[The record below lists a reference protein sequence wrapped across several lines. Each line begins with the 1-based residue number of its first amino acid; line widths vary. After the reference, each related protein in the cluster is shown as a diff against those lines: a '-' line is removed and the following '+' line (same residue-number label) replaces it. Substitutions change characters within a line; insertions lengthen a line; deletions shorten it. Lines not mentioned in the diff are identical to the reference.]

1 MVNQP
6 AWDST
11 SEELVKTSK
20 TVEFHLQPIINE
32 LNNLT
37 LSSPT
42 HESAQKAKGR
52 SKRAH
57 VLVETVCESI
67 EQFILQGAEI
77 AQENPEMRDEL
88 MQTISTL
95 RSHGNQM
102 AETSKDFANDPL
114 SNQKRLNM
122 IGSSRELLSVV
133 GRMLGLADLIDVNIL
148 LRSVQIVQQ
157 DLGALKSSN
166 NQDELTHHFQNYGKN
181 IIELTNQAGKRQINI
196 WDPKLRDELAS
207 ARATLKKHSL
217 KLFTASKTL
226 IRHPELSAAQSNHDY
241 VFKEIFEAVDKI
253 HGISTSRISSEN
265 IKHLYDEAASLSAAL
280 DELDKQIVGINTTQ
294 FNESRMR
301 LKLETQLENIISAV
315 ALMADSESTRPKRRD
330 RIVNECNVLRQALQD
345 LLNAYSS
352 HINRKQGCGPEQI
365 SRATNDMTKMTHTLR
380 RQLRKAVIDHI
391 SDSFLE
397 TNLPLENLIE
407 SAKHGVEEKILT
419 ECAQIFMEHVEKLL
433 EVSSMACSM
442 SNNIDGIKLVRMA
455 AIQVQTLSP
464 QIVNAARILCARTSS
479 KVALENMD
487 VFRESWSKSVR
498 LLTDSVDDIT
508 LINDF
513 LSVSENHILEDLNRC
528 VMSLRDQ
535 DFETLDRTAGAIRGR
550 SARVCNVVISES
562 DLYEPDDVISRVL
575 GTVSTLKDQL
585 VVNFARSV
593 EYAVNALT
601 QNQDPNDNGFIEASR
616 LVYDGVHD
624 VRNAVLM
631 LYDNGYESDSDVEDY
646 GEPPNGQ
653 NSEYDLSYNHGSATN
668 YDPLANWD
676 NEPILKEEQF
686 KNFTE
691 EQRDQITKQIE
702 EFRQEKKNFD
712 REVLKWDDR
721 GNDIIVLA
729 KQMCVIMMEMTDFTR
744 GRGPL
749 KTTMDIITAA
759 KKISECGGKLDKLAR
774 DIAENCPESQ
784 SKRELDAYLKPIPLF
799 CNQLNIASKVK
810 ANVID
815 VSGEPF
821 VTGLDSA
828 TSLIIS
834 AKNLMTA
841 VVSVVKAS
849 YVASTKYQIRTDMM
863 MKPKV
868 QWKMKAPEKKPL
880 ILTAKPQDAAAR
892 VRKAS
897 QKKHI
902 EPITEL
908 SEFQA

>member
-11 SEELVKTSK
+11 SEELVKSSK
-20 TVEFHLQPIINE
+20 TVEYHLQPLITE
-32 LNNLT
+32 LNS
-37 LSSPT
+37 LSLGQQ
-42 HESAQKAKGR
+42 ESGHKIKGR

-57 VLVETVCESI
+57 VLVESVCDSI
-67 EQFILQGAEI
+67 EHFIRQGAEV
-77 AQENPEMRDEL
+77 AKENPEMRDEL
-88 MQTISTL
+88 MQSITTL

-102 AETSKDFANDPL
+102 AEASKDFANDPL
-114 SNQKRLNM
+114 SAQKRSHM
-122 IGSSRELLSVV
+122 IGASRELLNCV
-133 GRMLGLADLIDVNIL
+133 GRILGLADLIDVNLL
-148 LRSVQIVQQ
+148 LRAVQVVQQ
-157 DLGALKSSN
+157 DLNNLKNSS
-166 NQDELTHHFQNYGKN
+166 NQDELTHHFKNYGRD
-181 IIELTNQAGKRQINI
+181 IIELTNHAGKRQINI

-207 ARATLKKHSL
+207 ARATLKKHSI
-217 KLFTASKTL
+217 KLFTAGKTL

-241 VFKEIFEAVDKI
+241 VFKEVFEAVDTI
-253 HGISTSRISSEN
+253 HGISTNRISSEN

-280 DELDKQIVGINTTQ
+280 DELDKQIIGINANQ
-294 FNESRMR
+294 FNETRMR

-345 LLNAYSS
+345 LLNAY
-352 HINRKQGCGPEQI
+352 INYTNRKCGPEQI
-365 SRATNDMTKMTHTLR
+365 DRTTNDMTKMTHTLR

-407 SAKHGVEEKILT
+407 AAKHGVEEKRLG
-419 ECAQIFMEHVEKLL
+419 ECAQIFMDHVEKLL

-455 AIQVQTLSP
+455 AIQVQSLSP
-464 QIVNAARILCARTSS
+464 QVVNAARILCSRTAS
-479 KVALENMD
+479 KVATENMD
-487 VFRESWSKSVR
+487 VFKEGWQKCVR
-498 LLTDSVDDIT
+498 LLTDAVDDIT
-508 LINDF
+508 IINDF
-513 LSVSENHILEDLNRC
+513 LSVSENHILDDLNRC
-528 VMSLRDQ
+528 VMALRDQ
-535 DFETLDRTAGAIRGR
+535 DSDTLDRTAGAIRGR
-550 SARVCNVVISES
+550 STRVCNVVFAET
-562 DLYEPDDVISRVL
+562 DLYEPDEMINRIL
-575 GTVSTLKDQL
+575 ETVGILKEQL
-585 VVNFARSV
+585 LTNFARSV
-593 EYAVNALT
+593 EYAVAALT
-601 QNQDPNDNGFIEASR
+601 QQQDPNDNGFIEASR

-631 LYDNGYESDSDVEDY
+631 LYDNGYESDSDIEDY
-646 GEPPNGQ
+646 GDQ
-653 NSEYDLSYNHGSATN
+653 NNEHGSEQDVSYNTGNGVS
-668 YDPLANWD
+668 YDMLNSNWD
-676 NEPILKEEQF
+676 TEPVLKNEQF
-686 KNFTE
+686 KNLTE
-691 EQRDQITKQIE
+691 DQRDQITKQLE
-702 EFRQEKKNFD
+702 SFRQEKKNFD

-749 KTTMDIITAA
+749 KTTMDIINAA

-774 DIAENCPESQ
+774 EIAENCPESQ

-815 VSGEPF
+815 VSGEPII
-821 VTGLDSA
+821 TGLDSA

-849 YVASTKYQIRTDMM
+849 YVASTKYHNRTDLF
-863 MKPKV
+863 KPKV

-880 ILTAKPQDAAAR
+880 ILSSKPQEISAR

-897 QKKHI
+897 QKKKV
-902 EPITEL
+902 EPILEL
-908 SEFQA
+908 NEFQA

>member
-11 SEELVKTSK
+11 SDELVKSSK
-20 TVEFHLQPIINE
+20 TVEFHLQPLLNE
-32 LNNLT
+32 INNLAVSGQAPKKT
-37 LSSPT
+37 N
-42 HESAQKAKGR
+42 KGK

-67 EQFILQGAEI
+67 EQFIRQGAEI
-77 AQENPEMRDEL
+77 AQDNPEMRDEM
-88 MQTISTL
+88 MQTITTL
-95 RSHGNQM
+95 RAHGNQM
-102 AETSKDFANDPL
+102 AESSKDFANDPL
-114 SNQKRLNM
+114 SQQKRVNM
-122 IGSSRELLSVV
+122 IGASRELLNCV
-133 GRMLGLADLIDVNIL
+133 GRLLALADLIDVNVI
-148 LRSVQIVQQ
+148 LRSVQVVQT
-157 DLGALKSSN
+157 DLGNLKGSN
-166 NQDELTHHFQNYGKN
+166 NQDELTHHFKNYGRS
-181 IIELTNQAGKRQINI
+181 IIELTNLAGRRQLDI
-196 WDPKLRDELAS
+196 WDSKLRDELAS

-217 KLFTASKTL
+217 KLFTVSKTL

-241 VFKEIFEAVDKI
+241 VFKEVFEAVEKI
-253 HGISTSRISSEN
+253 HGISTCRISSEN

-280 DELDKQIVGINTTQ
+280 DELDKQIIGINTTQ

-315 ALMADSESTRPKRRD
+315 ALMADSESTRSNRRD
-330 RIVNECNVLRQALQD
+330 RIVNECNMLRQALQD
-345 LLNAYSS
+345 LLNAYIN
-352 HINRKQGCGPEQI
+352 HNNRKCGPEQI
-365 SRATNDMTKMTHTLR
+365 DRTTNDMTRMTHTLR

-397 TNLPLENLIE
+397 TNLPLESLIE
-407 SAKHGVEEKILT
+407 AAKHGVDEKVLS
-419 ECAQIFMEHVEKLL
+419 ERAQIFMDHVEKLL

-464 QIVNAARILCARTSS
+464 QVVNAARILCSRTAS

-487 VFRESWSKSVR
+487 VFRESWQRCVR

-508 LINDF
+508 QINDF

-528 VMSLRDQ
+528 VMALREQ
-535 DFETLDRTAGAIRGR
+535 DADTLDRTAGAIRGR
-550 SARVCNVVISES
+550 SSRVCNVVCAET
-562 DLYEPDDVISRVL
+562 DLYEPDEVINRVL
-575 GTVSTLKDQL
+575 EAVAMLKDQL
-585 VVNFARSV
+585 ISNFARSV
-593 EYAVNALT
+593 EFAVGALAHS
-601 QNQDPNDNGFIEASR
+601 NDPNDNGFIEASR

-631 LYDNGYESDSDVEDY
+631 LYDNGYESDSDIEDY
-646 GEPPNGQ
+646 AENQ
-653 NSEYDLSYNHGSATN
+653 TNENEYDQSGQGGLNSYNNGDGYNPNT
-668 YDPLANWD
+668 WD
-676 NEPILKEEQF
+676 NEPTVNLKTEQF
-686 KNFTE
+686 KHLTE
-691 EQRDQITKQIE
+691 DQRDQITRQLE
-702 EFRQEKKNFD
+702 SFRQEKRNFD
-712 REVLKWDDR
+712 REVLKWDDK

-749 KTTMDIITAA
+749 KTTMDIINAA
-759 KKISECGGKLDKLAR
+759 KKISECGVKLDKLAR
-774 DIAENCPESQ
+774 DIAEDCPESQ

-815 VSGEPF
+815 VSGEPII
-821 VTGLDSA
+821 TGLDSA

-849 YVASTKYQIRTDMM
+849 YVASTKYLNKNDIQ
-863 MKPKV
+863 
-868 QWKMKAPEKKPL
+868 KMVNIFLAFSGFWANLKL
-880 ILTAKPQDAAAR
+880 ILF
-892 VRKAS
+892 V
-897 QKKHI
+897 I
-902 EPITEL
+902 N
-908 SEFQA
+908 